1 MTSGLPLGRYGLS
14 PSIITRAAER
24 ADMTAQLVQRGLEA
38 LIIAPNFPALLILDR
53 GLACILKDVKY
64 PGQKPGRD
72 TQTRR
77 VLVPEDTQLIVEY
90 PETPGQVQAVA
101 FGQGP
106 GAFTG
111 LRTACA
117 VAQGLALGL
126 DKPVLA
132 LDTLMAVAEHARQTQ
147 AELADILATEPET
160 LLWVL
165 QDARMSEVYAA
176 AYRLDPVRGWEQA
189 AAPVLW
195 PLDHLRA
202 QVETGVVRCAA
213 GSALSAYPEVVVGLA
228 GPASAQAQPR
238 GEALAALA
246 LAAWSRG
253 DTLDAAL
260 ALPLYVRDKVAQTTQ
275 ERREAALAPV
285 AGGLA

>member
-1 MTSGLPLGRYGLS
+1 MRPIIGVGVALGTLATMSLPDSPRLLVLDTATETVHLALTTPNGVQARAVEGGARSSATTLPGLRSLM
-14 PSIITRAAER
+14 AE
-24 ADMTAQLVQRGLEA
+24 A
-38 LIIAPNFPALLILDR
+38 
-53 GLACILKDVKY
+53 GLAWADIDAV
-64 PGQKPGRD
+64 GFGR
-72 TQTRR
+72 
-77 VLVPEDTQLIVEY
+77 
-90 PETPGQVQAVA
+90 
-101 FGQGP
+101 GP

>member
-1 MTSGLPLGRYGLS
+1 MSLPASPRLLALDTATETVHLALATPQGVRTRTLEGAARSSATTLPGLRDLV
-14 PSIITRAAER
+14 AE
-24 ADMTAQLVQRGLEA
+24 A
-38 LIIAPNFPALLILDR
+38 
-53 GLACILKDVKY
+53 GLAWADIDAI
-64 PGQKPGRD
+64 G
-72 TQTRR
+72 
-77 VLVPEDTQLIVEY
+77 
-90 PETPGQVQAVA
+90 

-126 DKPVLA
+126 GKPVLA
-132 LDTLMAVAEHARQTQ
+132 LDTLMAVAESARQSTPALARLL
-147 AELADILATEPET
+147 AEAPDT

-176 AYRLDPVRGWEQA
+176 AYRLDPAQGWVA
-189 AAPVLW
+189 ASAPVLW
-195 PLDHLRA
+195 PLGYLRA
-202 QVETGVVRCAA
+202 QVDAGTVRCAA
-213 GSALSAYPEVVVGLA
+213 GSALAAYPDEVAGLA
-228 GPASAQAQPR
+228 GPFDARAQPR

-253 DTLDAAL
+253 ETLDPAL

-275 ERREAALAPV
+275 ERREAALAP
-285 AGGLA
+285 AGGAA

>member
-1 MTSGLPLGRYGLS
+1 MARRPGPGAALGTLAAMSLPASPRLLVLDTATETVHLALTTPDGVLARAVEGGARSSVTTLPGLQALV
-14 PSIITRAAER
+14 
-24 ADMTAQLVQRGLEA
+24 ADA
-38 LIIAPNFPALLILDR
+38 
-53 GLACILKDVKY
+53 GLAWAEIDAV
-64 PGQKPGRD
+64 GFGR
-72 TQTRR
+72 
-77 VLVPEDTQLIVEY
+77 
-90 PETPGQVQAVA
+90 
-101 FGQGP
+101 GP

-126 DKPVLA
+126 GKPVLA
-132 LDTLMAVAEHARQTQ
+132 LDTLMAVAESARQASAALALTL
-147 AELADILATEPET
+147 AESPDT

-176 AYRLDPVRGWEQA
+176 AYRLDPAQGWVQA
-189 AAPVLW
+189 RAPVLW

-202 QVETGVVRCAA
+202 QVQAGAVRCAA
-213 GSALSAYPEVVVGLA
+213 GSALAAYPDAVAGLA
-228 GPASAQAQPR
+228 GPSDAQAQPR

-246 LAAWSRG
+246 LAAWTRG

-275 ERREAALAPV
+275 ERREAASAPAAAPV
-285 AGGLA
+285 AAGGVA

>member
-1 MTSGLPLGRYGLS
+1 MPPVGLGVALGTLAAMSLPVS
-14 PSIITRAAER
+14 PRLLVLDTATETVHLALTTPDGVLVRAVDGGAR
-24 ADMTAQLVQRGLEA
+24 SSATTL
-38 LIIAPNFPALLILDR
+38 PALQALVTQA
-53 GLACILKDVKY
+53 GLAWADIDAV
-64 PGQKPGRD
+64 GFGR
-72 TQTRR
+72 
-77 VLVPEDTQLIVEY
+77 
-90 PETPGQVQAVA
+90 
-101 FGQGP
+101 GP

-132 LDTLMAVAEHARQTQ
+132 LDTLMAVAESARLGHAD
-147 AELADILATEPET
+147 LAASLAAAPDT

-176 AYRLDPVRGWEQA
+176 AYRLDQAQGWVQA
-189 AAPVLW
+189 APPVLW

-202 QVETGVVRCAA
+202 QVQTGAVRCAA
-213 GSALSAYPEVVVGLA
+213 GSALSAYPEAVAGLA
-228 GPASAQAQPR
+228 GPFDAQAQPR
-238 GEALAALA
+238 GDALASLA

-275 ERREAALAPV
+275 ERRDAALAPV
-285 AGGLA
+285 AAGGVA